1 MFEEDKNVTTQPGN
15 EEIAELFTPEEKK
28 EMKIPVFLKEKKVK
42 EPKAPKEKKVKEPKE
57 PKEKKVKEP
66 KPPKEKKVKEPK
78 APKEK
83 KVKEPKEKKEGK
95 KLDFSK
101 AAGAVKS
108 VKWSKLY
115 DNKVVKFLSE
125 KRGEMGKSIMGTL
138 TTSAILPVIFMVIMG
153 VVSYAT
159 ASNALVSNTEES
171 ATATVVAV
179 ADYLGVI
186 CDNISSKAAELVSDS
201 DIKNYYQK
209 LYQNRGDTEA
219 EDTLSAAKSTLG
231 QAKISNKY
239 MFSYSI
245 IPLGGKI
252 ATSLTGALPDD
263 HWALYE
269 ASVEGQAFAADKKL
283 KSAWFGYHHF
293 VDEYYYATSDKYGLA
308 YFREFIQNDAMLV
321 LDIDI
326 NVLTEML
333 MSMDTGEGSIKAIVA
348 PDGREIGVMDGA
360 EAAYT
365 IDGVENSW
373 FTGSKYFEKYKDSET
388 AGAEEVTVGL
398 KKYLYI
404 YAPVEGTGIMLCALI
419 PQDTLV
425 ADAQPIFW
433 ITVLVVL
440 IAGVIALFNGIS
452 IANGIKRTLQ
462 GIISD
467 SEKVEKGDLSVNF
480 TVKRKDEFLQLANGL
495 NNMLGGIRQL
505 ITDTSK
511 FGEEV
516 NVMSEEL
523 AENASDLK
531 EAMDQVL
538 IAVDEVSSGAQHQA
552 EETENSNEKMQGL
565 SDNLT
570 IISDKTASMET
581 MADAVMSSVEKGQ
594 EIVDI
599 LTDKADKTSAL
610 TKELS
615 IEMEAVDKRTKE
627 IEGFVQIIN
636 EIAGQTNLLSLNAS
650 IEAARAGEHGRG
662 FSVVAEEIRKL
673 ADQSKESANKIKEIV
688 GGITETTKRTS
699 VAAKSTDDMM
709 KEQMAA
715 LESTVT
721 VFQEIRE
728 TTLGLVD
735 NLRKTVDGMNRIMTE
750 KVEVG
755 DSLQNIAAISEEAA
769 ASVEEINATISE
781 QVNMI
786 IKLAEKADTLKG
798 QMTDMNSSLE
808 KFQL

>member
-1 MFEEDKNVTTQPGN
+1 MLENEKNETIQTENQ
-15 EEIAELFTPEEKK
+15 EIGELTAPEEKK
-28 EMKIPVFLKEKKVK
+28 GLKLPKLSREKKVK
-42 EPKAPKEKKVKEPKE
+42 EPKSPKES
-57 PKEKKVKEP
+57 
-66 KPPKEKKVKEPK
+66 
-78 APKEK
+78 
-83 KVKEPKEKKEGK
+83 KEKKEGK
-95 KLDFSK
+95 KLDLSK
-101 AAGAVKS
+101 ATGTGKS
-108 VKWSKLY
+108 VKWSKIY

-125 KRGEMGKSIMGTL
+125 KRGQMGKSIMGTL

-153 VVSYAT
+153 VVSYVT

-186 CDNISSKAAELVSDS
+186 CDNISSKAAELVSNS
-201 DIKNYYQK
+201 DIKDYYQK
-209 LYQNRGDTEA
+209 LYENRGDTVA
-219 EDTLSAAKSTLG
+219 EDTLTAAKSTLG

-245 IPLGGKI
+245 IPVGGKI

-269 ASVEGQAFAADKKL
+269 ATAEGQAFAADNKL
-283 KSAWFGYHHF
+283 KSAWFGYHSF
-293 VDEYYYATSDKYGLA
+293 VDEYYYATPEKYGLA

-333 MSMDTGEGSIKAIVA
+333 MGMDTGEGSIKAIVA

-360 EAAYT
+360 DAAYT
-365 IDGVENSW
+365 IDGAETSW
-373 FTGSKYFEKYKDSET
+373 FTGTKYFEKYKGSEV

-404 YAPVEGTGIMLCALI
+404 YAPVESTGIMLCALI

-433 ITVLVVL
+433 ITILVVL
-440 IAGVIALFNGIS
+440 IAGAIALFNGIS

-462 GIISD
+462 LIIGD
-467 SEKVEKGDLSVNF
+467 LQKVEKGDLSVNF
-480 TVKRKDEFLQLANGL
+480 TVKRKDEFLQLATGL
-495 NNMLGGIRQL
+495 NNMLSGIRQL
-505 ITDTSK
+505 IADTSK

-516 NVMSEEL
+516 NTMSEEL
-523 AENASDLK
+523 ALSASDLR

-538 IAVDEVSSGAQHQA
+538 VAVDEVSSGAQHQA

-570 IISDKTASMET
+570 IISDKTASMES
-581 MADAVMSSVEKGQ
+581 MADAVMTSVEKGQ
-594 EIVDI
+594 EIVDV

-615 IEMEAVDKRTKE
+615 VEMEAVDKRTKE
-627 IEGFVQIIN
+627 IEGFVQMIN

-662 FSVVAEEIRKL
+662 FAVVAEEIRKL

-688 GGITETTKRTS
+688 GGITETTQRTS

-709 KEQMAA
+709 KEQMTA

-721 VFQEIRE
+721 VFHEIRE

-735 NLRKTVDGMNRIMTE
+735 NLRKTVEGMNRIMGE

-786 IKLAEKADTLKG
+786 VRLAEQADALKG

-808 KFQL
+808 RFQL

>member
-1 MFEEDKNVTTQPGN
+1 MLENEKNETTQTEN
-15 EEIAELFTPEEKK
+15 REVMELTTPEEKK
-28 EMKIPVFLKEKKVK
+28 GLKLPKRSKEKKVK
-42 EPKAPKEKKVKEPKE
+42 EPRKPKE
-57 PKEKKVKEP
+57 PKV
-66 KPPKEKKVKEPK
+66 PKEKKVKEPK
-78 APKEK
+78 APKEGK
-83 KVKEPKEKKEGK
+83 KVD
-95 KLDFSK
+95 LSK

-125 KRGEMGKSIMGTL
+125 KRGEMGRSIMGTL

-186 CDNISSKAAELVSDS
+186 CDNISSKAAELVSNN
-201 DIKNYYQK
+201 DIKDYYQK
-209 LYQNRGDTEA
+209 LYENRGDTVA
-219 EDTLSAAKSTLG
+219 EDTLTAAKSTLG

-245 IPLGGKI
+245 IPVGGKI

-269 ASVEGQAFAADKKL
+269 ATAEGQAFAADKKL
-283 KSAWFGYHHF
+283 KSSWFGYHSF
-293 VDEYYYATSDKYGLA
+293 VDEYYYATPDKYGLA

-333 MSMDTGEGSIKAIVA
+333 MSMDTGEGSIKAIVS

-365 IDGVENSW
+365 IDGVETSW
-373 FTGSKYFEKYKDSET
+373 FAGTKYFEKYKDSEV

-404 YAPVEGTGIMLCALI
+404 YAPVESTGIMLCALI

-433 ITVLVVL
+433 LTVLVVL
-440 IAGVIALFNGIS
+440 IAGAIALFNGIS

-462 GIISD
+462 HVIGD
-467 SEKVEKGDLSVNF
+467 LEKVEKGDLSVNF
-480 TVKRKDEFLQLANGL
+480 TVKRKDEFLQLATGL

-516 NVMSEEL
+516 NIMSEEL
-523 AENASDLK
+523 ASSASDLR

-538 IAVDEVSSGAQHQA
+538 VAVDEVSTGAQHQA

-570 IISDKTASMET
+570 IISDKTASMES
-581 MADAVMSSVEKGQ
+581 MADAVMTSVEKGQ
-594 EIVDI
+594 EIVDV

-627 IEGFVQIIN
+627 IEGFVQMIN

-662 FSVVAEEIRKL
+662 FAVVAEEIRKL

-688 GGITETTKRTS
+688 GGITETTQRTS

-709 KEQMAA
+709 REQMAA

-721 VFQEIRE
+721 VFHEIRE

-735 NLRKTVDGMNRIMTE
+735 NLRKTVEGMNRIMGE

-786 IKLAEKADTLKG
+786 ARLAEQADALKG